1 MQIIGPC
8 SPVGNRL
15 TIQLHLC
22 FCQGGLHS
30 SLLAWLTRFWTPQ
43 FSIKKLSP
51 NYIIRMN
58 IHSFS
63 SLVVF
68 KIFPLVCPFKDRTL
82 QIIYDSFWFQFLV
95 DGFIRFIRQLLSKS
109 TRSVTQGAVA
119 YNCHRLT
126 YWRTLEIKR
135 EESMMQGC
143 DPFNPNVWNFV
154 KVNRMWI
161 SNLELKDKNKK
172 KYPLC
177 FEPKFCRKFGL
188 TILATKSSCTV
199 EVVLQI
205 EGSVRQAFYDN

>member
-15 TIQLHLC
+15 TTQLHLC
-22 FCQGGLHS
+22 FCQRGLHS

-95 DGFIRFIRQLLSKS
+95 DGFIQFIRQLLSKS

-172 KYPLC
+172 NTPLC